1 LKRFISRFISIFII
15 IITFFSCNKNTNQTK
30 ENNHTKKYLLE
41 RLNPEITGVTFK
53 NIISE
58 DINHSIIN
66 YIYYYNG
73 SGVAVGDI
81 NNDNLPDL
89 YFASNQGRNKL
100 YLNKGNLKFEDISDR
115 AKINSNSSWNT
126 GATMVDINNDGFL
139 DIYLCSVSGLL
150 DFKGHNEL
158 FINNGDG
165 TFTEKAKE
173 FGLDFVGY
181 STQAYFFDYDKD
193 LDLDVYIVNHAIH
206 NNTSHGPADLR
217 SNRTPLVGDV
227 LLRNDNGKFTDVS
240 EEAKIYGGANG
251 YGLSASLADF
261 NNDGWDDIY
270 VCNDFH
276 EDDYYYINQKDGT
289 FKESLNTAF
298 NSTSRFSMGSDV
310 ADINSDGLQDIITLD
325 MLPKDEKVIKET
337 EGDEAMLNKQSQ
349 LKSLGYS
356 DQYSRNMLQINNE
369 NGTYFYDVAMINNI
383 ENTDWSWGPLIA
395 DFNND
400 QHQDIFIANGIL
412 RRPNGLDFRKYV
424 ANAFRNRSKS
434 DGLEW
439 LYQSLNEMPK
449 GEVPNEI
456 FQGDSKNL
464 LNKTGDWIDKTPSL
478 SNGAIYADLDNDGD
492 IEIITNN
499 LNDYPYIYKNNTD
512 NTKNFLSL
520 DLEFIKGNKEAI
532 GSKAIVY
539 SNNRMQLKQLFKS
552 RGFLSSTDN
561 KLHFGLDQETSIDS
575 VAIIWPDL
583 TLQVVKNPE
592 INKSF
597 KISYSPNRYGSLS
610 IYLKSYSKNKIFTSS
625 NLINHKHEEDNF
637 NDFFNQK
644 LIPYKVST
652 IGPAVDVADVDNNKF
667 EDVFIGGASGKLSK
681 LYFNNGYK
689 LTPKNYQIFEEDIY
703 CEDNSASFFD
713 ADGDG
718 DMDLYVGSGIN
729 TNRVKKYENDR
740 LYINE
745 NNTFK
750 KSVNLPDNFLNTSTV
765 KTYDYDQDG
774 DIDIFIGNLSNPDI
788 FGESVSSYIL
798 INDGKGN
805 FEKDK
810 RFNLTSKVTDAKW
823 EDLNNDGIKDL
834 IVTCEWD
841 TPKIYFNKKGALNLI
856 EIPENLNGLWQTAIT
871 YDYDHDG
878 DKDILLGNW
887 GLNTRFTATKEKPLH
902 MYFGDFDNNDIKE
915 TIIAYNID
923 GQYFPLNSKDEL
935 ASQMNIISK
944 RFVQHK
950 DFSYKTIEE
959 VLTSQSLKN
968 SQLFYVNNLNSGIL
982 KNNNG
987 IYNQFIPFPYQLQ
1000 LSPIKTFEKISIK
1013 DNNYILV
1020 GGNNLNLTTYHG
1032 KYNSLQGYCFYSL
1045 DSITPISQ
1053 LGIKPITKQV
1063 KSFENI
1069 STKQGKYL
1077 IVISNNDFVESYKFK
1092 NN

>member
-1 LKRFISRFISIFII
+1 MKRYISLFII
-15 IITFFSCNKNTNQTK
+15 IITFFNCNKNTNQQTEKKTK
-30 ENNHTKKYLLE
+30 KKYLLE
-41 RLNPEITGVTFK
+41 KLSPESTGVTFK
-53 NIISE
+53 NNIHE
-58 DINHSIIN
+58 DVNHSIIN

-81 NNDNLPDL
+81 NNDGLADL
-89 YFASNQGRNKL
+89 YFASNLNRNKL
-100 YLNKGNLKFEDISDR
+100 YLNKGDFKFEDISDS
-115 AKINSNSSWNT
+115 ANINSNSSWNT
-126 GATMVDINNDGFL
+126 GVTMVDINNDGFL

-150 DFKGHNEL
+150 DFTGHNEL

-173 FGLDFVGY
+173 YGLDFTGY

-206 NNTSHGPADLR
+206 TTISHGPASVR

-227 LLRNDNGKFTDVS
+227 LLRNDTGKFTDIS

-289 FKESLNTAF
+289 FKESLNSAF
-298 NSTSRFSMGSDV
+298 TSTSRFSMGSDA

-337 EGDEAMLNKQSQ
+337 EGDEAMLNKQNQ
-349 LKSLGYS
+349 LRNLGYS
-356 DQYSRNMLQINNE
+356 NQYSRNMLQINNE
-369 NGTYFYDVAMINNI
+369 NGSYFYDTAIINNL
-383 ENTDWSWGPLIA
+383 EDTDWSWGPLIA
-395 DFNND
+395 DFDND
-400 QHQDIFIANGIL
+400 SHQDIFIANGIL

-439 LYQSLNEMPK
+439 LYKSINEMPK

-456 FQGDSKNL
+456 YQGNSNKL
-464 LNKTGDWIDKTPSL
+464 TSKTGEWIDKKPSL

-492 IEIITNN
+492 LDIITNN
-499 LNDYPYIYKNNTD
+499 LNDYPYIYKNNT
-512 NTKNFLSL
+512 NNSKNFLNL
-520 DLEFIKGNKEAI
+520 NLGFIENNKEAI
-532 GSKAIVY
+532 GSKAILY
-539 SNNRMQLKQLFKS
+539 SNNSKQLKQLFKS

-561 KLHFGLDQETSIDS
+561 KLHFGLNKETLIDS
-575 VAIIWPDL
+575 VVIIWPDL
-583 TLQVVKNPE
+583 KIQVIENPE
-592 INKSF
+592 INKTL
-597 KISYSPNRYGSLS
+597 KISYSPNRNALQQH
-610 IYLKSYSKNKIFTSS
+610 YLNRDNKTKFFRSV

-652 IGPAVDVADVDNNKF
+652 IGPAVDVADIDNNKF
-667 EDVFIGGASGKLSK
+667 EDIFIGGASGKVSK
-681 LYFNNGYK
+681 LYLNNGKK
-689 LTPKNYQIFEEDIY
+689 LTPKDYQIFEEDMF

-718 DMDLYVGSGIN
+718 DLDLYVGSGIN
-729 TNRVKKYENDR
+729 TNRIKKYENDR

-745 NNTFK
+745 NSTFK
-750 KSVNLPDNFLNTSTV
+750 KSKKIPDNFLNTSTV
-765 KTYDYDQDG
+765 KTYDYDNDG
-774 DIDIFIGNLSNPDI
+774 DIDIFIGNLSNPDV

-798 INDGKGN
+798 NNDGKGK
-805 FEKDK
+805 FKKDESFK
-810 RFNLTSKVTDAKW
+810 LTSKVTDALW
-823 EDLNNDGIKDL
+823 EDLNNDGLKDL
-834 IVTCEWD
+834 IITCEWD
-841 TPKIYFNKKGALNLI
+841 TPKIYLNDSGSLNLI
-856 EIPENLNGLWQTAIT
+856 ETPKNLNGLWQTAIA

-887 GLNTRFTATKEKPLH
+887 GLNTRFTASKEKPLH

-935 ASQMNIISK
+935 ASQMNVISK
-944 RFVQHK
+944 RFVQHT
-950 DFSYKTIEE
+950 DFSLKTVEQIF
-959 VLTSQSLKN
+959 SSDAIN
-968 SQLFYVNNLNSGIL
+968 SSQLFYVDNLASGIL
-982 KNNNG
+982 KNNDG
-987 IYNQFIPFPYQLQ
+987 MYNEFIALPHQLQ
-1000 LSPIKTFEKISIK
+1000 LSPIKAFTEILIK
-1013 DNNYILV
+1013 ENNHIII
-1020 GGNNLNLTTYHG
+1020 GGNNLNVTTYHG
-1032 KYNSLQGYCFYSL
+1032 QYNSLQGYDFYSL

-1069 STKQGKYL
+1069 TTKQGSYL
-1077 IVISNNDFVESYKFK
+1077 IIISNNDLVESYKFK

>member
-1 LKRFISRFISIFII
+1 MFII
-15 IITFFSCNKNTNQTK
+15 IITFFSCNKNTNQQIEK
-30 ENNHTKKYLLE
+30 KPIKKYLLE
-41 RLNPEITGVTFK
+41 RLSPEATGITFK
-53 NIISE
+53 NNISE
-58 DINHSIIN
+58 DVNHSIIN

-81 NNDNLPDL
+81 NNDGLADL
-89 YFASNQGRNKL
+89 YFASNLNRNKL
-100 YLNKGNLKFEDISDR
+100 YLNKGDFKFEDISDS
-115 AKINSNSSWNT
+115 ANINSNSSWNT
-126 GATMVDINNDGFL
+126 GVTMVDINNDGFL

-150 DFKGHNEL
+150 DFTGHNEL

-173 FGLDFVGY
+173 YGLDFTGY

-206 NNTSHGPADLR
+206 TTISHGPASVR
-217 SNRTPLVGDV
+217 SDRKPLVGDV
-227 LLRNDNGKFTDVS
+227 LLRNDNGKFVEIS
-240 EEAKIYGGANG
+240 EEAKIYGGANS

-289 FKESLNTAF
+289 FKESLNSAF
-298 NSTSRFSMGSDV
+298 TSTSRFSMGSDA

-337 EGDEAMLNKQSQ
+337 EGDEAMLNKQNQ
-349 LKSLGYS
+349 LRNLGYS
-356 DQYSRNMLQINNE
+356 NQYSRNMLQINNE
-369 NGTYFYDVAMINNI
+369 NGSYFYDTAIINNL
-383 ENTDWSWGPLIA
+383 EDTDWSWGPLIA
-395 DFNND
+395 DFDND
-400 QHQDIFIANGIL
+400 SHQDIFIANGIL

-424 ANAFRNRSKS
+424 ANAFRNRSKN

-439 LYQSLNEMPK
+439 LYKSINEMPK

-456 FQGDSKNL
+456 YQGNSNKL
-464 LNKTGDWIDKTPSL
+464 TCKTGEWIDKKPSL

-492 IEIITNN
+492 LDIITNN
-499 LNDYPYIYKNNTD
+499 LNDFPYIYKNNT
-512 NTKNFLSL
+512 NNSKNFLTLSL
-520 DLEFIKGNKEAI
+520 DFIENNKEAI
-532 GSKAIVY
+532 GSKAILY
-539 SNNRMQLKQLFKS
+539 SNNSKQLKQLFKS

-561 KLHFGLDQETSIDS
+561 KLHFGLNKETLIDS
-575 VAIIWPDL
+575 VVIIWPDL
-583 TLQVVKNPE
+583 KTQVIEKPE
-592 INKSF
+592 INTTL
-597 KISYSPNRYGSLS
+597 KISYSPNRNSS
-610 IYLKSYSKNKIFTSS
+610 QQHYLNSDNKTKLFTNI

-667 EDVFIGGASGKLSK
+667 EDIFIGAASGKVSK
-681 LYFNNGYK
+681 LYFNNGKK
-689 LTPKNYQIFEEDIY
+689 LIPKDYQIFEEDMF

-718 DMDLYVGSGIN
+718 DLDLYVGSGIN
-729 TNRVKKYENDR
+729 TNRIKKYENDR

-750 KSVNLPDNFLNTSTV
+750 KSKNLPDNFLNTSTV
-765 KTYDYDQDG
+765 KTYDYDNDG
-774 DIDIFIGNLSNPDI
+774 DIDIFIGNLSNPDV

-798 INDGKGN
+798 INDGKGIFKKDEN
-805 FEKDK
+805 FI
-810 RFNLTSKVTDAKW
+810 LTSKVTDALW
-823 EDLNNDGIKDL
+823 EDLNNDGLKDL
-834 IVTCEWD
+834 IITCEWD
-841 TPKIYFNKKGALNLI
+841 TPKIYLNDNGALNLI
-856 EIPENLNGLWQTAIT
+856 ETPKNLNGLWQTAIA

-887 GLNTRFTATKEKPLH
+887 GLNTRFSATKEKPLH

-935 ASQMNIISK
+935 ASQMNVISK
-944 RFVQHK
+944 RFVQHT
-950 DFSYKTIEE
+950 DFSLKTVEQIFS
-959 VLTSQSLKN
+959 TDAINN
-968 SQLFYVNNLNSGIL
+968 SQLFYVDNLASGIL
-982 KNNNG
+982 KNNEG
-987 IYNQFIPFPYQLQ
+987 SYNEFVAFPLQLQ
-1000 LSPIKTFEKISIK
+1000 LSPIKAFTEILIK
-1013 DNNYILV
+1013 ENKHIII

-1032 KYNSLQGYCFYSL
+1032 QYNSLQGYDFYSL

-1069 STKQGKYL
+1069 STKQGNYL

>member
-1 LKRFISRFISIFII
+1 MKRYISLFII
-15 IITFFSCNKNTNQTK
+15 IITFFSCNKNTNQQTEKITK
-30 ENNHTKKYLLE
+30 KKYLLE
-41 RLNPEITGVTFK
+41 KLSPESTGITFK
-53 NIISE
+53 NNIYE
-58 DINHSIIN
+58 DVNHSIIN

-81 NNDNLPDL
+81 NNDGLADL
-89 YFASNQGRNKL
+89 YFASNLNRNKL
-100 YLNKGNLKFEDISDR
+100 YLNKGDFKFEDISDK
-115 AKINSNSSWNT
+115 ANINSNSSWNT
-126 GATMVDINNDGFL
+126 GVTMVDINNDGFL

-150 DFKGHNEL
+150 DFTGHNEL

-173 FGLDFVGY
+173 YGLDFTGY

-206 NNTSHGPADLR
+206 TTISHGPASVR
-217 SNRTPLVGDV
+217 SDRTPLVGDV
-227 LLRNDNGKFTDVS
+227 LLRNDNGKFIDIS
-240 EEAKIYGGANG
+240 EEAKIYGGANS

-289 FKESLNTAF
+289 FKESLNSAF
-298 NSTSRFSMGSDV
+298 TSTSRFSMGSDA

-337 EGDEAMLNKQSQ
+337 EGDEAMLNKQNQ
-349 LKSLGYS
+349 LRNLGYS
-356 DQYSRNMLQINNE
+356 NQYSRNMLQINNE
-369 NGTYFYDVAMINNI
+369 NGSYFYDTAIINNL
-383 ENTDWSWGPLIA
+383 EDTDWSWGPLIA
-395 DFNND
+395 DFDND
-400 QHQDIFIANGIL
+400 SHQDIFIANGIL

-439 LYQSLNEMPK
+439 LYKSINEMPR

-456 FQGDSKNL
+456 YQGNSNKL
-464 LNKTGDWIDKTPSL
+464 TSKTGEWIDKKPSL

-492 IEIITNN
+492 LDIITNN
-499 LNDYPYIYKNNTD
+499 LNDFPYIYKNNT
-512 NTKNFLSL
+512 NNSKNFLSIS
-520 DLEFIKGNKEAI
+520 LEFIENNKEAI
-532 GSKAIVY
+532 GSKAILY
-539 SNNRMQLKQLFKS
+539 SNNSKQLKQLFKS

-561 KLHFGLDQETSIDS
+561 KLHFGLNKNNLIDS

-583 TLQVVKNPE
+583 KIQVIENPE
-592 INKSF
+592 INKTL
-597 KISYSPNRYGSLS
+597 KISYSPNRNTPQQL
-610 IYLKSYSKNKIFTSS
+610 YLNSDKKTTLFTNSD
-625 NLINHKHEEDNF
+625 LINYKHEEDNF

-652 IGPAVDVADVDNNKF
+652 IGPAVDVADIDNNKF
-667 EDVFIGGASGKLSK
+667 EDIFIGGASGKVSK
-681 LYFNNGYK
+681 LYLNNGKK
-689 LTPKNYQIFEEDIY
+689 LTPKDYQIFEEDMF

-718 DMDLYVGSGIN
+718 DLDLYVGSGIN
-729 TNRVKKYENDR
+729 TNRIKKYENDR

-745 NNTFK
+745 NNTFT
-750 KSVNLPDNFLNTSTV
+750 KSKNLPDNFLNTSTV
-765 KTYDYDQDG
+765 KTYDYDNDG
-774 DIDIFIGNLSNPDI
+774 DIDIFIGNLSNPDV

-798 INDGKGN
+798 NNDGNGK
-805 FEKDK
+805 FKKDESFK
-810 RFNLTSKVTDAKW
+810 LTSKVTDALW
-823 EDLNNDGIKDL
+823 EDLNNDGLKDL
-834 IVTCEWD
+834 IITCEWD
-841 TPKIYFNKKGALNLI
+841 TPKIYLNDSGTLNLI
-856 EIPENLNGLWQTAIT
+856 ETPKNLNGLWQTAIA

-887 GLNTRFTATKEKPLH
+887 GLNTRFTASKEKPLH

-935 ASQMNIISK
+935 ASQMNVISK
-944 RFVQHK
+944 RFVQHT
-950 DFSYKTIEE
+950 DFSLKTVEQIFSSDA
-959 VLTSQSLKN
+959 VNS
-968 SQLFYVNNLNSGIL
+968 SQLFYVDNLASGIL
-982 KNNNG
+982 KNNEGN
-987 IYNQFIPFPYQLQ
+987 YNEFIALPYQLQ
-1000 LSPIKTFEKISIK
+1000 LSPVKAFTEILIKENKHII
-1013 DNNYILV
+1013 I
-1020 GGNNLNLTTYHG
+1020 GGNNLNVTTYHG
-1032 KYNSLQGYCFYSL
+1032 QYNSLQGYAFYSL

-1063 KSFENI
+1063 KSFKNI
-1069 STKQGKYL
+1069 STKQGNYL
-1077 IVISNNDFVESYKFK
+1077 IIISNNDLVESYKFK